1 MKFKYS
7 TMSPA
12 YDILD
17 FLPLVI
23 LNLCLCCFS
32 CVLTI
37 LPDFEPN
44 DYLFETHKNKG
55 KERWEIFAWAIR
67 DIIQK
72 NGEFGIC
79 EMSMREKDDYY
90 KFMNGYYDKLN
101 YQLLDE
107 ENSTP
112 LNAQKVVVVNELNDQ
127 TNTISKNNLNQI
139 SPV

>member
-112 LNAQKVVVVNELNDQ
+112 LDAQKVVVVTELNDQ

>member
-112 LNAQKVVVVNELNDQ
+112 LDPQKVVAVNELNDQ

>member
-1 MKFKYS
+1 MKFRYS

-112 LNAQKVVVVNELNDQ
+112 LDAQKVVVVTELNDQ